1 MGLVPSKLTIRRRK
15 IKNECKN
22 ETFTG
27 CDPWCVHNHSGGTN
41 PEILNFNRVYRRRR
55 VETPDADITRILLVV
70 IGNMIPKSAEPL
82 SGGCCEP
89 SREQSLRRF
98 TGWTFVFAGLGF
110 STVWLFAPI
119 EVASTVS
126 IYIIIASFL
135 LVIVPFVWS
144 VIKRKRLQPP
154 V

>member
-1 MGLVPSKLTIRRRK
+1 MNAKMNRLLAAILGACTIIAAALILKDLTSIGYIEDEGSKRLMRISL
-15 IKNECKN
+15 
-22 ETFTG
+22 G
-27 CDPWCVHNHSGGTN
+27 
-41 PEILNFNRVYRRRR
+41 
-55 VETPDADITRILLVV
+55 ILLVV

-135 LVIVPFVWS
+135 LVIVPCVWS
-144 VIKRKRLQPP
+144 IIKRKRLQPP

>member
-1 MGLVPSKLTIRRRK
+1 MNAKMKRLLAAILGAGTIIAAALILKYLTSIGYIEDEGSKRLMRISL
-15 IKNECKN
+15 
-22 ETFTG
+22 G
-27 CDPWCVHNHSGGTN
+27 
-41 PEILNFNRVYRRRR
+41 
-55 VETPDADITRILLVV
+55 ILLVV

-126 IYIIIASFL
+126 TYIVIASFS

-144 VIKRKRLQPP
+144 VIKRKRLQPS